1 MASEMVFT
9 MGLPAA
15 GKSTT
20 VAARYATT
28 HTVIDPDMIKE
39 SHPDYNPKAPEALR
53 EWSSEI
59 AEQMFAAAIAAGVGA
74 FVVDG
79 TGTNAEKMARR
90 IKEARAAGFAVSLR
104 NVRGTSESSPR
115 RNAKRARTVPES
127 VIREKAR
134 DIATSFEIV
143 ASYVGAA
150 SVEVV
155 END

>member
-28 HTVIDPDMIKE
+28 HNVIDPDMIKE
-39 SHPDYNPKAPEALR
+39 SHPDYNPKAPEALH
-53 EWSSEI
+53 EWSSEC
-59 AEQMFAAAIAAGVGA
+59 AEQMFAAAIAAGAGC

-90 IKEARAAGFAVSLR
+90 IKQAREAGFFVRLLYVRCTIETSL
-104 NVRGTSESSPR
+104 R
-115 RNAKRARTVPES
+115 RNALRARTVPEF
-127 VIREKAR
+127 VIRERAR

-143 ASYVGAA
+143 AGYVGMDA
-150 SVEVV
+150 VEVAN
-155 END
+155 ND